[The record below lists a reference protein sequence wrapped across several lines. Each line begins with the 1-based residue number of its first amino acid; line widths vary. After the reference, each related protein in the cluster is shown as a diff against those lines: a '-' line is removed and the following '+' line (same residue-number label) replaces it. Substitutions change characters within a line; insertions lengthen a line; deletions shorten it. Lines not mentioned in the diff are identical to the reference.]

1 MRAYF
6 LFEFNRTFKLE
17 KGLLII
23 TLLIIFM
30 LFAVNKD
37 SSAKEKQYIDTKIRY
52 TEEMA
57 KKNNDVLTS
66 SYEMEAQDSKNKN
79 AYPLEDVL
87 EIQNTFSKKE
97 INVYQEFQKKN
108 WSPYLARENEYI
120 GKIEFDNIYIKRD
133 IRFLEEIPTFVK
145 IKKSLNNVLIK
156 QALPYES
163 TRYGT
168 SNFLFLYSLFSY
180 LCSPLGI
187 AIYLLFFGAIH
198 FKSFSEDKIKS
209 IITMP
214 ISRSSILISNTAIFL
229 FRIIRITSII
239 CLFAFIIA
247 SIGGGSVPYDYPVI
261 TFNQGIQLTP
271 AFYYLIK
278 TMLLFFSILIFS
290 FVLCQLIVLLTKTNF
305 MAILLSIL
313 LISSFSFVFQTKEL
327 SRQPYAAFIPFTYTT
342 PSKVISGQSKEDII
356 YTGNSDVNGY
366 PKTIILENQG
376 YYVGDSLS
384 KRNPY
389 ISDGLGAV
397 VVTSWTLI
405 TLGLSSFIMKKRT
418 F

>member
-1 MRAYF
+1 MKAYF
-6 LFEFNRTFKLE
+6 LFEFNRTAKLN
-17 KGLLII
+17 KGLLI
-23 TLLIIFM
+23 LLFLGILM
-30 LFAVNKD
+30 LFLINKEI
-37 SSAKEKQYIDTKIRY
+37 SKKEIHFIDTKIRY

-57 KKNNDVLTS
+57 KKNKEVLIYAYTEDRDNLPNNLTHS
-66 SYEMEAQDSKNKN
+66 LKMEEK
-79 AYPLEDVL
+79 
-87 EIQNTFSKKE
+87 FSQQE
-97 INVYQEFQKKN
+97 INVYHEFKKNN
-108 WSPYLARENEYI
+108 WSPYLTRENEYI
-120 GKIEFDNIYIKRD
+120 GKIEFDHIHIKRD
-133 IRFLEEIPTFVK
+133 IHFLKEIPIFVK
-145 IKKSLNNVLIK
+145 IKMSLNHVLIK
-156 QALPYES
+156 QGLPYES

-187 AIYLLFFGAIH
+187 AIYLLFFGSIH

-209 IITMP
+209 IVTMP

-229 FRIIRITSII
+229 FRIICITLIV
-239 CLFAFIIA
+239 CLFAFVVA
-247 SIGGGSVPYDYPVI
+247 SIDGGAIPYDYPVI

-271 AFYYLIK
+271 VFYYLIK
-278 TMLLFFSILIFS
+278 ILLSFFSILIFS
-290 FVLCQLIVLLTKTNF
+290 FTLCQLIVLLTKTNF

-327 SRQPYAAFIPFTYTT
+327 SRQPYAAFVPFTYTT
-342 PSKVISGQSKEDII
+342 PSKVISGESKEDIV
-356 YTGNSDVNGY
+356 YTGNSGVNGY

-376 YYVGDSLS
+376 YYVGNSLS

-389 ISDGLGAV
+389 ISDGLGAI